1 MPKLMHMHVYTLGGF
16 GIIIAFC
23 RLDICSTDETCNFDD
38 VTRLNDG
45 ILFVLFYKSA
55 TKVYRS
61 LEDSGGQVLFGVG
74 WQWSTEE
81 ELQRWL
87 NQSSLIWDI
96 SFFFFSF
103 LAYALGGHHER
114 CGFELCHVSLNKNH
128 RNSLRSHC
136 NFWKQT
142 ESPGHVAQL
151 QKWNGSEPFT
161 GKRTEIPPFPSDQN
175 LFHTRVWINFH
186 LSLNKT
192 EHPHW
197 YKGLAYISGVLHTN
211 QVNK

>member
-45 ILFVLFYKSA
+45 ILFVLFYESA

-81 ELQRWL
+81 ELQRRL

-103 LAYALGGHHER
+103 LAYALGGNHER
-114 CGFELCHVSLNKNH
+114 CGFELCHVSINKNH

-142 ESPGHVAQL
+142 ALGMLHSYRSGMEANRSLA
-151 QKWNGSEPFT
+151 SEPRSLHFR
-161 GKRTEIPPFPSDQN
+161 RTRICSIPEF
-175 LFHTRVWINFH
+175 
-186 LSLNKT
+186 
-192 EHPHW
+192 
-197 YKGLAYISGVLHTN
+197 G
-211 QVNK
+211 